1 MSTVPVS
8 TEGRIFVRNMI
19 LDVRKR
25 EKLGAE

>member
-8 TEGRIFVRNMI
+8 TEGRIFVRKMI
-19 LDVRKR
+19 LNVRRR